1 MASVFYIP
9 CGLRDQSDPSY
20 EAALSISPKVF
31 ETIDLAKEYAERCY
45 AEDMEANIKE
55 VQEDISFLLTQ
66 GEIDDSPTVTDR
78 KAEQVVYATAWIK
91 GLSWELVGGRW
102 LARAEFTYGDP
113 DNDGLWVVLEN

>member
-1 MASVFYIP
+1 MAVVFYIP

-20 EAALSISPKVF
+20 EAALSISPKSF
-31 ETIDLAKEYAERCY
+31 TTLDQAKEYAVQCY

-66 GEIDDSPTVTDR
+66 GETNDSPTVTDR
-78 KAEQVVYATAWIK
+78 KAEQVVYATARIK
-91 GLSWELVGGRW
+91 GLSWELVGDRW